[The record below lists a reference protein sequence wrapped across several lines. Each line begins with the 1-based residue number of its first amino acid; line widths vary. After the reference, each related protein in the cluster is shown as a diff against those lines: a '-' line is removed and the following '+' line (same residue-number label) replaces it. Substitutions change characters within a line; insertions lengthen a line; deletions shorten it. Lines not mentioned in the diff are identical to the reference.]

1 MIWTRNYVSE
11 TQGYE
16 SQNIFLLHNPWIED
30 QFSNMRGAWIIFCF
44 TLHNLYSW
52 KTTNSFPRASR
63 SPEFNLPVSCC
74 VYLHPHNLRH
84 TLQKEPLTFVFWADV
99 PQSNIEPI
107 ITKNPSFS
115 GWKLSFEGK
124 KWRKFVP
131 SYINV
136 RYTVKKITWIWT
148 SVLLVITDTGNR
160 DQVFLATSLGLFS
173 NFPGSLPITSCVET
187 YETCQVEVWWLLLLA
202 EIFRRQNVEVWFCL
216 GNFIVWS

>member
-30 QFSNMRGAWIIFCF
+30 QFSYMRGAWIIFCF

-63 SPEFNLPVSCC
+63 SPEFNLPVSCR

-99 PQSNIEPI
+99 PQSNVEPI

-124 KWRKFVP
+124 KMTEICSIIHKCTIHGEKNYMNLDFSSPLTP
-131 SYINV
+131 SH
-136 RYTVKKITWIWT
+136 TT
-148 SVLLVITDTGNR
+148 R
-160 DQVFLATSLGLFS
+160 DAFM
-173 NFPGSLPITSCVET
+173 N
-187 YETCQVEVWWLLLLA
+187 
-202 EIFRRQNVEVWFCL
+202 
-216 GNFIVWS
+216 

>member
-1 MIWTRNYVSE
+1 MRRTWSGHVTTSE

-16 SQNIFLLHNPWIED
+16 SHNIFLLHNPWIED

-136 RYTVKKITWIWT
+136 RYTVKK
-148 SVLLVITDTGNR
+148 LLEFAL
-160 DQVFLATSLGLFS
+160 QFS
-173 NFPGSLPITSCVET
+173 FKGI
-187 YETCQVEVWWLLLLA
+187 
-202 EIFRRQNVEVWFCL
+202 I
-216 GNFIVWS
+216 

>member
-1 MIWTRNYVSE
+1 MVFDAKKNVGIAPGFSVDLGFKPISKTSRSNQVKEVRRKWSE
-11 TQGYE
+11 HVTTFQRQSYE
-16 SQNIFLLHNPWIED
+16 SQNIFLLHNTWIED

-115 GWKLSFEGK
+115 GWKLSFEEK
-124 KWRKFVP
+124 KLRKFVP
-131 SYINV
+131 
-136 RYTVKKITWIWT
+136 
-148 SVLLVITDTGNR
+148 
-160 DQVFLATSLGLFS
+160 
-173 NFPGSLPITSCVET
+173 
-187 YETCQVEVWWLLLLA
+187 
-202 EIFRRQNVEVWFCL
+202 
-216 GNFIVWS
+216 

>member
-16 SQNIFLLHNPWIED
+16 SQNIFLLHNPWTED
-30 QFSNMRGAWIIFCF
+30 QFSYMRGAWIIFCF

-99 PQSNIEPI
+99 PQSNVEPI

-124 KWRKFVP
+124 KMTEICSIIHKCTIHGEKNYMNLDFSSPLTGSNW
-131 SYINV
+131 V
-136 RYTVKKITWIWT
+136 R
-148 SVLLVITDTGNR
+148 
-160 DQVFLATSLGLFS
+160 FSLRLR
-173 NFPGSLPITSCVET
+173 GSK
-187 YETCQVEVWWLLLLA
+187 Y
-202 EIFRRQNVEVWFCL
+202 F
-216 GNFIVWS
+216 

>member
-44 TLHNLYSW
+44 TLHDLYSW

-63 SPEFNLPVSCC
+63 SPEFNLPVSCR

-124 KWRKFVP
+124 KMTEICSIIHKCTIHGEKNYMNLDFSSPLRNNSLQRQNDWLASYQYNITFPSSHVLAIWCRNQWEWESTKFVVLY
-131 SYINV
+131 S
-136 RYTVKKITWIWT
+136 KKT
-148 SVLLVITDTGNR
+148 
-160 DQVFLATSLGLFS
+160 
-173 NFPGSLPITSCVET
+173 
-187 YETCQVEVWWLLLLA
+187 
-202 EIFRRQNVEVWFCL
+202 
-216 GNFIVWS
+216 